1 VSPANGKSAAVPTGV
16 RLRAYDV
23 GFGDSFLL
31 SFEYGKALDD
41 GRDKRHV
48 LIDFGSVRWPK
59 PKPPTYSEIAD
70 DVAAQTDGQLDTLV
84 ITHRHRDHIGGFGDK
99 KAAATIAA
107 LKPRLV
113 IRPWTENPKLAAD
126 AKGPAG
132 VGATSRRFA
141 ASLHEGQKFAEE
153 IHHSLQGQRGF
164 QGTLAAEAKHQIP
177 NHEAIEA
184 LDALASN
191 AALGGRYLYAG
202 QDSGLEEAIPGIGV
216 KVLGPPTPDQW
227 PEVTGERDDD
237 PEFWIRRRGLVNHML
252 AEAKKGEPVQGRGI
266 VDRGEKAPPGPA
278 RWLIER
284 MRSQQ
289 THSLMRLVET
299 LEDAMNNTSVI
310 LLFEV
315 GNRRLLFP
323 GDAQI
328 ENWSYVLKSDKAGKL
343 GEKLPDVDL
352 YKVGHHGSR
361 NATPRSLVKTWEAQ
375 KRKLTSV
382 VSTLPD
388 VFGKSEATAVP
399 RITLMA
405 ALDKLGTLERT
416 DELPS
421 GSLYIELSGSTAD
434 RSGYSVR
441 RGDRP

>member
-1 VSPANGKSAAVPTGV
+1 VSAPAPKNV
-16 RLRAYDV
+16 RVRAYDV

-31 SFEYGKALDD
+31 SFEYGKALED
-41 GRDKRHV
+41 GRSKRHM

-59 PKPPTYSEIAD
+59 PKHATYSEIAD
-70 DVAAQTDGQLDTLV
+70 DIAEQTEEQLDVVVL
-84 ITHRHRDHIGGFGDK
+84 THRHRDHLGGYGDK
-99 KAAATIAA
+99 KAAAKIAA

-113 IRPWTENPKLAAD
+113 IRPWTEDPKLAAD

-141 ASLHEGQKFAEE
+141 ANLHEGQKFAED
-153 IHHSLQGQRGF
+153 IHRSLHGQRGF
-164 QGTLAAEAKHQIP
+164 QGTLAAEAEHQIP
-177 NHEAIEA
+177 NHDAIDA
-184 LDALASN
+184 LDALARN

-202 QDSGLEEAIPGIGV
+202 QESGIEEAIPGIGV

-237 PEFWIRRRGLVNHML
+237 PEFWIRRRGLLNHML
-252 AEAKKGEPVQGRGI
+252 SEAKKGEPVQGRGI
-266 VDRGEKAPPGPA
+266 VDAGEKAPPGPA

-323 GDAQI
+323 GDAQV

-343 GEKLPDVDL
+343 GDKLPDVDL

-361 NATPRSLVKTWEAQ
+361 NATPRSLVKTWEEQ

-405 ALDKLGTLERT
+405 ALSKLGTLERT

-421 GSLYIELSGSTAD
+421 GSLYLELSGSTSD
-434 RSGYSVR
+434 RTGYSVTS
-441 RGDRP
+441 GNRP